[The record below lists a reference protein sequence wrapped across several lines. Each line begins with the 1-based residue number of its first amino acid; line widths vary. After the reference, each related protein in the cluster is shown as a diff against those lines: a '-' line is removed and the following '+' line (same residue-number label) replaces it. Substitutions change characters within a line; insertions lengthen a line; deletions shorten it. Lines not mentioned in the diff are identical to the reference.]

1 MKNSIT
7 FYLEDFQ
14 QWKEAGMTKKD
25 CDDLILGLWHWAIG
39 KPSTEGMS
47 VTAKVLYS
55 MLRKEIEN
63 EQDDCESM

>member
-1 MKNSIT
+1 MRDSIT
-7 FYLEDFQ
+7 FYIEDARG
-14 QWKEAGMTKKD
+14 WDEAGMTQAD
-25 CDDLILGLWHWAIG
+25 QDALILWLWHWAIG

-63 EQDDCESM
+63 EQDDSESM